1 MLYMEN
7 EVVNRVQPN
16 DTLAEQ
22 AILGSMLSDKDA
34 VQKALEVL
42 KPEDFYREDN
52 KEIFAAMQDI
62 YSVGKDIDIIT
73 VGEQLK
79 LRGSLE
85 RVGGTQNLA
94 TLIDNV
100 PTTTNV
106 ARYVEIV
113 EQKAVARRIIQV
125 NKDILDAA
133 FKQEDDVDALIEQ
146 AEKNIFD
153 VAQNRNSKD
162 YASMKEIL
170 INTLDN
176 IEKMQNNKSRLAGME
191 SGFYDLDEK
200 ISGLNNS
207 DLIIVAA
214 RPAMGKSA
222 FVLNIASYVAMHNQ
236 VPVLIFNLE
245 MSKEQLATR
254 ILSGEAEVDNKKIA
268 NGDLA
273 PDEYVKVAEGMNR
286 LAGTQLYI
294 DDSSVLSPAE
304 IRAKCRKAK
313 LEKNIGLVIVDYLQ
327 LMEAKSPSG
336 SRQQEI
342 SEISRGLK
350 ILAKELDVPVIA
362 LSQLSRATEARAD
375 HKPMLSDLRESG
387 SIEQDADIV
396 LFIHRDDYYDK
407 ESENKNKAEI
417 IVAKNRH
424 GETGS
429 IELGWEGRYTRFS
442 NLAKGN
448 TNLEGITEY
457 DLR

>member
-1 MLYMEN
+1 MEN
-7 EVVNRVQPN
+7 EVVNKVQPN

-22 AILGSMLSDKDA
+22 AVLGSMLSDKDA
-34 VQKALEVL
+34 VQTALETL

-52 KEIFAAMQDI
+52 KEIFAAMEDI
-62 YSVGKDIDIIT
+62 YSVGKEVDIIT

-79 LRGSLE
+79 LRGTLE

-100 PTTTNV
+100 PTTSNV

-113 EQKAVARRIIQV
+113 KQKALSRSIIKV
-125 NKDILDAA
+125 NNDILKVAYD
-133 FKQEDDVDALIEQ
+133 QTEDVDAILEQ
-146 AEKNIFD
+146 AEKNIFEI
-153 VAQNRNSKD
+153 AQNRNTKD
-162 YASMKEIL
+162 YAIMKDIL
-170 INTLDN
+170 ITTLDN
-176 IEKMQNNKSRLAGME
+176 IEKMQNKKTRLSGME

-222 FVLNIASYVAMHNQ
+222 FVLNIATYVAMHNK
-236 VPVLIFNLE
+236 VPVMVFNLE
-245 MSKEQLATR
+245 MSKEQLANR

-268 NGDLA
+268 NGDLS

-294 DDSSVLSPAE
+294 DDSSVLSPSE

-327 LMEAKSPSG
+327 LMESKNASG

-396 LFIHRDDYYDK
+396 LFIHRDDYYDQ
-407 ESENKNKAEI
+407 ESENKNTAEI

-424 GETGS
+424 GETGTVK
-429 IELGWEGRYTRFS
+429 LGWEGKYTRFF

>member
-1 MLYMEN
+1 MEN
-7 EVVNRVQPN
+7 EVTNKVQPN

-22 AILGSMLSDKDA
+22 AVLGSMLSSKDA
-34 VQKALEVL
+34 VRVALEVL
-42 KPEDFYREDN
+42 RPEDFYREDN

-62 YSVGKDIDIIT
+62 YTVGKEVDIIT

-79 LRGSLE
+79 LRGTLE

-100 PTTTNV
+100 PTTSNI

-113 EQKAVARRIIQV
+113 EQKAVLRRIIKV
-125 NKDILDAA
+125 NNDILKSTYD
-133 FKQEDDVDALIEQ
+133 QTEDVDTIIEQ
-146 AEKNIFD
+146 AEKGIFD

-162 YASMKEIL
+162 YSSIKDIL
-170 INTLDN
+170 VNVLDN
-176 IEKMQNNKSRLAGME
+176 LEIMQNSKSRLSGME

-236 VPVLIFNLE
+236 IPVMIFNLE
-245 MSKEQLATR
+245 MSKEQLVNR
-254 ILSGEAEVDNKKIA
+254 ILSSEVGVDNKKIS
-268 NGDLA
+268 NGNLS
-273 PDEYVKVAEGMNR
+273 PEEYMKFSEGVNSI
-286 LAGTQLYI
+286 ASINKIFI
-294 DDSSVLSPAE
+294 DDSPVLTPSE
-304 IRAKCRKAK
+304 IRSKCRKAQ
-313 LEKNIGLVIVDYLQ
+313 LEQGIGLVIIDYLQ
-327 LMEAKSPSG
+327 LMESKANANG

-350 ILAKELDVPVIA
+350 VLAKELNVPVIA

-407 ESENKNKAEI
+407 ETENKNKAEI

-429 IELGWEGRYTRFS
+429 VELGWEGQYTRFS
-442 NLAKGN
+442 NLAKVN

-457 DLR
+457 DLK

>member
-1 MLYMEN
+1 MEN
-7 EVVNRVQPN
+7 EVVNKVQPN

-22 AILGSMLSDKDA
+22 AVLGSMLSDKDA
-34 VQKALEVL
+34 VQTALETL

-52 KEIFAAMQDI
+52 KEIFAAMEDI
-62 YSVGKDIDIIT
+62 YSVGKEVDIIT

-79 LRGSLE
+79 LRGTLE

-100 PTTTNV
+100 PTTSNV

-113 EQKAVARRIIQV
+113 KQKSLSRSIIKV
-125 NKDILDAA
+125 NNDILKIAYD
-133 FKQEDDVDALIEQ
+133 QTEDVDSILEQ

-153 VAQNRNSKD
+153 IAQNRNTKD
-162 YASMKEIL
+162 YAVMKDIL
-170 INTLDN
+170 ITTLDN
-176 IEKMQNNKSRLAGME
+176 IEKMQNKKTRLSGMK

-222 FVLNIASYVAMHNQ
+222 FVLNIATYVAMHNK
-236 VPVLIFNLE
+236 VPVMIFNLE
-245 MSKEQLATR
+245 MSKEQLANR

-268 NGDLA
+268 NGDLS

-294 DDSSVLSPAE
+294 DDSSVLSPSE

-396 LFIHRDDYYDK
+396 LFIHRDDYYDQ
-407 ESENKNKAEI
+407 ESENKNMAEI

-424 GETGS
+424 GETGT
-429 IELGWEGRYTRFS
+429 IKLGWEGKYTRFS
-442 NLAKGN
+442 NLVKGN

>member
-1 MLYMEN
+1 MEN
-7 EVVNRVQPN
+7 EVVNKVQPN

-22 AILGSMLSDKDA
+22 AVLGSMLSDKDA
-34 VQKALEVL
+34 VQTALETL

-52 KEIFAAMQDI
+52 KEIFAAMEDI
-62 YSVGKDIDIIT
+62 YSVGKEVDIIT

-79 LRGSLE
+79 LRGTLE

-100 PTTTNV
+100 PTTSNV

-113 EQKAVARRIIQV
+113 KQKALSRSIIKV
-125 NKDILDAA
+125 NNDILKVAYD
-133 FKQEDDVDALIEQ
+133 QTEDVDAILEQ
-146 AEKNIFD
+146 AEKNIFEI
-153 VAQNRNSKD
+153 AQNRNTKD
-162 YASMKEIL
+162 YAIMKDIL
-170 INTLDN
+170 ITTLDN
-176 IEKMQNNKSRLAGME
+176 IEKMQNKKTRLSGME

-200 ISGLNNS
+200 LSGLNNS

-222 FVLNIASYVAMHNQ
+222 FVLNIATYVAMHNK
-236 VPVLIFNLE
+236 VPVMVFNLE
-245 MSKEQLATR
+245 MSKEQLANR

-268 NGDLA
+268 NGDLS

-294 DDSSVLSPAE
+294 DDSSVLSPSE

-396 LFIHRDDYYDK
+396 LFIHRDDYYDQ
-407 ESENKNKAEI
+407 ESENKNTAEI

-424 GETGS
+424 GETGTVK
-429 IELGWEGRYTRFS
+429 LGWEGKYTRFS

>member
-1 MLYMEN
+1 MEN
-7 EVVNRVQPN
+7 EVTNKVLPN

-22 AILGSMLSDKDA
+22 AVLGSMLSDKEA
-34 VQKALEVL
+34 VRIALEKL

-62 YSVGKDIDIIT
+62 YTIGREVDLIT

-79 LRGSLE
+79 LRGTLE

-100 PTTTNV
+100 PTTSNI

-113 EQKAVARRIIQV
+113 EQKATLRRIIKV
-125 NKDILDAA
+125 NNDILKSTYD
-133 FKQEDDVDALIEQ
+133 QTEDVDTIIEQ
-146 AEKNIFD
+146 AEKGIFD

-162 YASMKEIL
+162 YSSVKDIL
-170 INTLDN
+170 VNVLDN
-176 IEKMQNNKSRLAGME
+176 LEVMQNSNSRLSGME

-200 ISGLNNS
+200 ISGLNKS

-222 FVLNIASYVAMHNQ
+222 FVLNIASYVAMHNK
-236 VPVLIFNLE
+236 VPVMIFNLE
-245 MSKEQLATR
+245 MSKEQLVNR
-254 ILSGEAEVDNKKIA
+254 ILSSEVGVDNKKIS
-268 NGDLA
+268 NGNLS
-273 PDEYVKVAEGMNR
+273 PEEYMKFSEGVNSI
-286 LAGTQLYI
+286 ASINKIFI
-294 DDSSVLSPAE
+294 DDSPVLTPSE
-304 IRAKCRKAK
+304 IRSKCRKAQ
-313 LEKNIGLVIVDYLQ
+313 LEQGIGLVIIDYLQ
-327 LMEAKSPSG
+327 LMESKATANG

-350 ILAKELDVPVIA
+350 VLAKELNVPVIA

-407 ESENKNKAEI
+407 ETENKNKAEI

-429 IELGWEGRYTRFS
+429 IELGWEGQYTRFS
-442 NLAKGN
+442 NLVKVN

-457 DLR
+457 DLK

>member
-1 MLYMEN
+1 MEN
-7 EVVNRVQPN
+7 EVVNKVQPN

-22 AILGSMLSDKDA
+22 AVLGSMLSDKDA
-34 VQKALEVL
+34 VQTALETL
-42 KPEDFYREDN
+42 GPEDFYREDN

-62 YSVGKDIDIIT
+62 YTVGKEVDIIT

-79 LRGSLE
+79 LRGTLE

-100 PTTTNV
+100 PTTSNV

-113 EQKAVARRIIQV
+113 KQKSLSRSIIKV
-125 NKDILDAA
+125 NNDILKIAYD
-133 FKQEDDVDALIEQ
+133 QTEDVDSILEQ

-153 VAQNRNSKD
+153 IAQNRNTKD
-162 YASMKEIL
+162 YAVMKDIL
-170 INTLDN
+170 ITTLDN
-176 IEKMQNNKSRLAGME
+176 IEKMQNKKTRLSGME

-222 FVLNIASYVAMHNQ
+222 FVLNIATYVAMHNK
-236 VPVLIFNLE
+236 VPVMIFNLE
-245 MSKEQLATR
+245 MSKEQLANR

-268 NGDLA
+268 NGDLS

-294 DDSSVLSPAE
+294 DDSSVLSPSE

-396 LFIHRDDYYDK
+396 LFIHRDDYYDQ
-407 ESENKNKAEI
+407 ESENKNMAEI

-424 GETGS
+424 GETGTVK
-429 IELGWEGRYTRFS
+429 LGWEGKYTRFS

>member
-1 MLYMEN
+1 MEN
-7 EVVNRVQPN
+7 EVTNKVLPN

-22 AILGSMLSDKDA
+22 AVLGSMLSDKEA
-34 VQKALEVL
+34 VRIALEKL

-62 YSVGKDIDIIT
+62 YTIGREVDLIT

-79 LRGSLE
+79 LRGTLE
-85 RVGGTQNLA
+85 RDGGTQNLA

-100 PTTTNV
+100 PTTSNI

-113 EQKAVARRIIQV
+113 EQKATLRRIIKV
-125 NKDILDAA
+125 NNDILKSTYD
-133 FKQEDDVDALIEQ
+133 QTEDVDTIIEQ
-146 AEKNIFD
+146 AEKGIFD

-162 YASMKEIL
+162 YSSVKDIL
-170 INTLDN
+170 VNVLDN
-176 IEKMQNNKSRLAGME
+176 LEVMQNSNSRLSGME

-200 ISGLNNS
+200 ISGLNKS

-222 FVLNIASYVAMHNQ
+222 FVLNIASYVAMHNKI
-236 VPVLIFNLE
+236 PVMIFNLE
-245 MSKEQLATR
+245 MSKEQLVNR
-254 ILSGEAEVDNKKIA
+254 ILSSEVGVDNKKIS
-268 NGDLA
+268 NGNLS
-273 PDEYVKVAEGMNR
+273 PEEYMKFSEGVNSI
-286 LAGTQLYI
+286 ASINKIFI
-294 DDSSVLSPAE
+294 DDSPVLTPSE
-304 IRAKCRKAK
+304 IRSKCRKAQ
-313 LEKNIGLVIVDYLQ
+313 LEQGIGLVIIDYLQ
-327 LMEAKSPSG
+327 LMESKANANG

-350 ILAKELDVPVIA
+350 VLAKELNVPVIA

-407 ESENKNKAEI
+407 ETENKNKAEI

-429 IELGWEGRYTRFS
+429 IELGWEGQYTRFS
-442 NLAKGN
+442 NLAKVN

-457 DLR
+457 DLK

>member
-1 MLYMEN
+1 MEN
-7 EVVNRVQPN
+7 EVTNKVLPN

-22 AILGSMLSDKDA
+22 AVLGSMLSDKEA
-34 VQKALEVL
+34 VRIALEKL

-62 YSVGKDIDIIT
+62 YTIGREVDLIT

-79 LRGSLE
+79 LRGTLE

-100 PTTTNV
+100 PTTSNI

-113 EQKAVARRIIQV
+113 EQKATLRRIIKV
-125 NKDILDAA
+125 NNDILKSTYD
-133 FKQEDDVDALIEQ
+133 QTEDVDTIIEQ
-146 AEKNIFD
+146 AEKGIFD

-162 YASMKEIL
+162 YSSVKDIL
-170 INTLDN
+170 VNVLDN
-176 IEKMQNNKSRLAGME
+176 LEVMQNSNSRLSGME

-200 ISGLNNS
+200 ISGLNKS

-222 FVLNIASYVAMHNQ
+222 FVLNIASYVAMHNKI
-236 VPVLIFNLE
+236 PVMIFNLE
-245 MSKEQLATR
+245 MSKEQLVNR
-254 ILSGEAEVDNKKIA
+254 ILSSEVGVDNKKIS
-268 NGDLA
+268 NGNLS
-273 PDEYVKVAEGMNR
+273 PEEYMKFSEGVNSI
-286 LAGTQLYI
+286 ASINKIFI
-294 DDSSVLSPAE
+294 DDSPVLTPSE
-304 IRAKCRKAK
+304 IRSKCRKAQ
-313 LEKNIGLVIVDYLQ
+313 LEQGIGLVIIDYLQ
-327 LMEAKSPSG
+327 LMESKANANG

-350 ILAKELDVPVIA
+350 VLAKELNITDIA

-407 ESENKNKAEI
+407 ETENKNKAEI

-429 IELGWEGRYTRFS
+429 IELGWEGQYTRFS
-442 NLAKGN
+442 NLAKVN

-457 DLR
+457 DLK

>member
-1 MLYMEN
+1 MEN
-7 EVVNRVQPN
+7 EVVNKVQPN

-22 AILGSMLSDKDA
+22 AVLGSMLSDKEA
-34 VQKALEVL
+34 VQTALETL
-42 KPEDFYREDN
+42 GPEDFYREDN

-62 YSVGKDIDIIT
+62 YTIGKEVDIIT

-79 LRGSLE
+79 LRGTLE

-100 PTTTNV
+100 PTTSNV

-113 EQKAVARRIIQV
+113 KQKSLSRSIIKV
-125 NKDILDAA
+125 NNDILKIAYD
-133 FKQEDDVDALIEQ
+133 QTEDVDSILEQ

-153 VAQNRNSKD
+153 IAQNRNTKD
-162 YASMKEIL
+162 YAIMKDIL
-170 INTLDN
+170 ITTLDN
-176 IEKMQNNKSRLAGME
+176 IEKMQNKKTRLSGME

-200 ISGLNNS
+200 LSGLNNS

-222 FVLNIASYVAMHNQ
+222 FVLNIATYVAMHNK
-236 VPVLIFNLE
+236 VPVMIFNLE
-245 MSKEQLATR
+245 MSKEQLANR

-268 NGDLA
+268 NGDLS

-294 DDSSVLSPAE
+294 DDSSVLSPSE

-350 ILAKELDVPVIA
+350 ILATELDVPVIA

-396 LFIHRDDYYDK
+396 LFIHRDDYYDQ
-407 ESENKNKAEI
+407 ESENKNMAEI

-424 GETGS
+424 GETGTVK
-429 IELGWEGRYTRFS
+429 LGWEGKYTRFS

-448 TNLEGITEY
+448 ILDFLILLKEIQI
-457 DLR
+457 

>member
-1 MLYMEN
+1 MEN
-7 EVVNRVQPN
+7 EVVNKVQPN

-22 AILGSMLSDKDA
+22 AVLGSMLSDKEA
-34 VQKALEVL
+34 VQTALETL
-42 KPEDFYREDN
+42 GPEDFYREDN

-62 YSVGKDIDIIT
+62 YTVGKEVDIIT

-79 LRGSLE
+79 LRGTLE

-100 PTTTNV
+100 PTTSNV

-113 EQKAVARRIIQV
+113 KQKSLSRSIIKV
-125 NKDILDAA
+125 NNDILKIAYD
-133 FKQEDDVDALIEQ
+133 QTEDVDSILEQ

-153 VAQNRNSKD
+153 IAQNRNTKD
-162 YASMKEIL
+162 YAVMKDIL
-170 INTLDN
+170 ITTLDN
-176 IEKMQNNKSRLAGME
+176 IEKMQNKKTRLSGME

-200 ISGLNNS
+200 LSGLNNS

-222 FVLNIASYVAMHNQ
+222 FVLNIATYVAMHNK
-236 VPVLIFNLE
+236 VPVMIFNLE
-245 MSKEQLATR
+245 MSKEQLANR

-268 NGDLA
+268 NGDLS

-294 DDSSVLSPAE
+294 DDSSVLSPSE

-362 LSQLSRATEARAD
+362 LSQLSRATD
-375 HKPMLSDLRESG
+375 
-387 SIEQDADIV
+387 IEQDADIV
-396 LFIHRDDYYDK
+396 LFIHRDDYYDQ
-407 ESENKNKAEI
+407 ESENKNMAEI

-424 GETGS
+424 GETGTVK
-429 IELGWEGRYTRFS
+429 LGWEGKYTRFS

>member
-1 MLYMEN
+1 MEN
-7 EVVNRVQPN
+7 EVVNKVQPN

-22 AILGSMLSDKDA
+22 AVLGSMLSDKDA
-34 VQKALEVL
+34 VQTALETL
-42 KPEDFYREDN
+42 GPEDFYREDN

-62 YSVGKDIDIIT
+62 YTIGKEVDIIT

-79 LRGSLE
+79 LRGTLE

-100 PTTTNV
+100 PTTSNV

-113 EQKAVARRIIQV
+113 KQKSLSRSIIKV
-125 NKDILDAA
+125 NNDILKIAYD
-133 FKQEDDVDALIEQ
+133 QTEDVDSILEQ

-153 VAQNRNSKD
+153 IAQNRNTKD
-162 YASMKEIL
+162 YAIMKDIL
-170 INTLDN
+170 ITTLDN
-176 IEKMQNNKSRLAGME
+176 IEKMQNKKTRLSGME

-200 ISGLNNS
+200 LSGLNNS

-222 FVLNIASYVAMHNQ
+222 FVLNIATYVAMHNK
-236 VPVLIFNLE
+236 VPVMIFNLE
-245 MSKEQLATR
+245 MSKEQLANR

-268 NGDLA
+268 NGDLS

-294 DDSSVLSPAE
+294 DDSSVLSPSE

-396 LFIHRDDYYDK
+396 LFIHRDDYYDQ
-407 ESENKNKAEI
+407 ESENKNMAEI

-424 GETGS
+424 GETGTVK
-429 IELGWEGRYTRFS
+429 LGWEGKYTRFS